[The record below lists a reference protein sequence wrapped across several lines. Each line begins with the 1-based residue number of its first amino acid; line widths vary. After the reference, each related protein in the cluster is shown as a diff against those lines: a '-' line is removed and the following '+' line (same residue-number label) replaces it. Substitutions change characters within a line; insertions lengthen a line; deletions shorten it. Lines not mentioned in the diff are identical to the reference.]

1 MTAIDT
7 PRPSKRT
14 EKERRRNLTRVQA
27 RVASERA
34 RADFAQT
41 LNALED
47 KLNLPK
53 QARRKGRAF
62 RARLDR
68 MADEQPGTLIAVAT
82 GAIAVIGVGVWLIV
96 RSAASDD

>member
-1 MTAIDT
+1 MTAVDVPT
-7 PRPSKRT
+7 PSKRT
-14 EKERRRNLTRVQA
+14 EKERERNLTRVQA

-53 QARRKGRAF
+53 QAKRKGRAL
-62 RARLDR
+62 RAKIDR
-68 MADEQPGTLIAVAT
+68 MADEAPGTLVAVAA
-82 GAIAVIGVGVWLIV
+82 GAITVIGVGVWLIV
-96 RSAASDD
+96 RASISDD

>member
-1 MTAIDT
+1 MTAIDA

-14 EKERRRNLTRVQA
+14 EKERERNLTRVQA

-34 RADFAQT
+34 RADFAGT

-53 QARRKGRAF
+53 QAKRKAGQLKVKLRR
-62 RARLDR
+62 L
-68 MADEQPGTLIAVAT
+68 ADEQPGTVIGGAVGAVA
-82 GAIAVIGVGVWLIV
+82 VVGVVVWLIV